1 MELSDVVSACDDV
14 VAREVAGEAVLLN
27 LASGTY
33 FGLNDTGSMI
43 WQMIEEN
50 SASIAEICDA
60 VEEEYDVERE
70 DAERD
75 VLALVEQL
83 VEHGLLM
90 VEDAVEDEDQEV

>member
-43 WQMIEEN
+43 WQMIDES
-50 SASIAEICDA
+50 SASLEEICDA
-60 VEEEYDVERE
+60 IEEEYDVERE
-70 DAERD
+70 DIERD
-75 VLALVEQL
+75 VLALVEEL

-90 VEDAVEDEDQEV
+90 LEDEDEEA